1 MELKLYHYVHC
12 PYCIRVRLALGYL
25 GYKYTSIVVSYDDE
39 KTPIALAGVK
49 MLPILVVDKKAM
61 NESLDIISVIDKNH
75 YFQIEKITTTPDF
88 QHFDDYLN
96 KLGAHIHNLT
106 MPYWIYTPEFN
117 EKSREY
123 FQRKKEVK
131 RGPFKLLV
139 KNRAEFESPL
149 MKDLIE
155 LSEKIHPFYHED
167 QFSLYDILLASHL
180 WGLYIVPEFQFPEK
194 IHQYLQKVKKICHFN
209 YHEDFWK

>member
-25 GYKYTSIVVSYDDE
+25 GYEYSSIVVPYDDE
-39 KTPIALAGVK
+39 KTPIALTGVK
-49 MLPILVVDKKAM
+49 MLPILVLDKKPI
-61 NESLDIISVIDKNH
+61 NESLDIISEIDKSG
-75 YFQIEKITTTPDF
+75 YFNVKKITATPDF
-88 QHFDDYLN
+88 GNFDHYLN
-96 KLGAHIHNLT
+96 RLGANIHNLT

-139 KNRAEFESPL
+139 QNRAQFESAL
-149 MKDLIE
+149 MRDLLE
-155 LSEKIHPFYHED
+155 LSEKIHFFYHQD
-167 QFSLYDILLASHL
+167 TFSLYDILLASHL

-194 IHQYLQKVKKICHFN
+194 IHHYLQKVKTLCHFN
-209 YHEDFWK
+209 YHGDFWR

>member
-25 GYKYTSIVVSYDDE
+25 GYEYSSIVVPYDDE
-39 KTPIALAGVK
+39 MTPIALAGVK
-49 MLPILVVDKKAM
+49 MLPILVVDKKAIK
-61 NESLDIISVIDKNH
+61 ESLDIISVIDKNH
-75 YFQIEKITTTPDF
+75 YFQIEKIISAPSFT
-88 QHFDDYLN
+88 HFDDYLN
-96 KLGAHIHNLT
+96 KLGANIHNLT

-139 KNRAEFESPL
+139 KNRAEFESAL

-155 LSEKIHPFYHED
+155 LSEKIHPFYLED

>member
-12 PYCIRVRLALGYL
+12 QYCIRVRLALGYL
-25 GYKYTSIVVSYDDE
+25 GYEYSSIIVPYDDE
-39 KTPIALAGVK
+39 KTPVSLAGVK
-49 MLPILVVDKKAM
+49 MLPILVIDKNAM

-75 YFQIEKITTTPDF
+75 YFQIEKITSTPGF
-88 QHFDDYLN
+88 KHFDDYLN
-96 KLGAHIHNLT
+96 KLGANIHNLT

-139 KNRAEFESPL
+139 KNRAEFESAL

-155 LSEKIHPFYHED
+155 LSEKIHPFYLED

>member
-25 GYKYTSIVVSYDDE
+25 GYEYSSIVVPYDDE
-39 KTPIALAGVK
+39 KTPVSLAGVK
-49 MLPILVVDKKAM
+49 MLPILIIDKKAM

-75 YFQIEKITTTPDF
+75 YFQIKKTTSTPGF
-88 QHFDDYLN
+88 THFDDYLN
-96 KLGAHIHNLT
+96 KLGANIHNLS

-139 KNRAEFESPL
+139 KNRAEFESAL

-155 LSEKIHPFYHED
+155 LSEKLHPFYLQD

-180 WGLYIVPEFQFPEK
+180 WSLYIVPEFQFPEK

-209 YHEDFWK
+209 YHDDFWK